1 VNKFTII
8 CPPLSLRPLLIP
20 DKTIGRLS
28 IYRRILN
35 RLLSEGVKNVFSHQL
50 AVMAGVT
57 PAQVRRDIM
66 SIGYSGNPNRGYGL
80 SDLIESIG
88 LSLDDP
94 KGQKAALVG
103 VGNLGRAIL
112 NYFSGRRPKLAIV
125 AAFDNDPK
133 KFDRV
138 IQGYRC
144 YNIEQMDKIV
154 NELGI
159 TIGAITVPSGE
170 AQNVANA
177 LVRAG
182 VKGILNYAPVRIQ
195 VPLNVYVEDID
206 MTMALEKVAYFA
218 RKK

>member
-1 VNKFTII
+1 MISV
-8 CPPLSLRPLLIP
+8 
-20 DKTIGRLS
+20 KTIGRLS

-66 SIGYSGNPNRGYGL
+66 SIGYSGNPNRGYGVI
-80 SDLIESIG
+80 DLIESIG
-88 LSLDDP
+88 TSLDDP
-94 KGQKAALVG
+94 EGQRATLVG

-112 NYFSGRRPKLAIV
+112 TYFIGRRPKLAIV

-138 IQGYRC
+138 IQSCRC
-144 YNIEQMDKIV
+144 YSIDRLEDV
-154 NELGI
+154 VEELGI
-159 TIGAITVPSGE
+159 SIGAITVPSNE
-170 AQNVANA
+170 AQKVANA
-177 LVRAG
+177 LVCAG
-182 VKGILNYAPVRIQ
+182 IKGILNFAPVRIQ

>member
-1 VNKFTII
+1 MVAV
-8 CPPLSLRPLLIP
+8 
-20 DKTIGRLS
+20 KTVGRLS

-35 RLLSEGVKNVFSHQL
+35 RLESEGVKNIFSHQL
-50 AVMAGVT
+50 AVTAGVT

-66 SIGYSGNPNRGYGL
+66 SIGYSGNPNRGYGVA
-80 SDLIESIG
+80 DLIASIG
-88 LSLDDP
+88 HSLDEP
-94 KGQKAALVG
+94 EGQRAALVG

-112 NYFSGRRPKLAIV
+112 AYFSGRRPKLAIV
-125 AAFDNDPK
+125 ASFDNDHK

-138 IQGYRC
+138 IQGCRC
-144 YNIEQMDKIV
+144 YNIEQLEEIV
-154 NELGI
+154 RELGI
-159 TIGAITVPSGE
+159 DIGVITVPSQE
-170 AQNVANA
+170 AQKVSNT

-195 VPLNVYVEDID
+195 VPLNVYIEDID